1 MGREGGRLDGD
12 QTVLVEGA
20 CEAWRGE
27 MIPCRRWRRPRA
39 LVLAL
44 ALTLG
49 ASTFDLAVS
58 SFQVSVA
65 RAQETEKRGDK
76 NDLKSNKNIGNDDDA
91 DHFAR
96 GQVIGINTLAD
107 PPELTLA
114 SFDGEMLVR
123 VLKTDEIAL
132 NGVKLCYHI
141 QLEGEKIHEYLFEA
155 TKLEVEEKQKC

>member
-1 MGREGGRLDGD
+1 MK
-12 QTVLVEGA
+12 A
-20 CEAWRGE
+20 CS
-27 MIPCRRWRRPRA
+27 RWRWLRA

-49 ASTFDLAVS
+49 ASSLDLAVS
-58 SFQVSVA
+58 SFQASVVN
-65 RAQETEKRGDK
+65 AQETEKRGDK
-76 NDLKSNKNIGNDDDA
+76 NDTKKNTNIGNDDDA

-141 QLEGEKIHEYLFEA
+141 QMEGEKIHEYLFEA
-155 TKLEVEEKQKC
+155 TKLEVEEKKKC

>member
-1 MGREGGRLDGD
+1 MK
-12 QTVLVEGA
+12 A
-20 CEAWRGE
+20 
-27 MIPCRRWRRPRA
+27 CRRWRWLRA

-49 ASTFDLAVS
+49 ASSLELAVS
-58 SFQVSVA
+58 SFQASVA

-76 NDLKSNKNIGNDDDA
+76 NDPKNNKNIGNDDDA

-107 PPELTLA
+107 PPELTIA
-114 SFDGEMLVR
+114 GFDGEMVVR

-141 QLEGEKIHEYLFEA
+141 QMEGEKIHEYLFEA
-155 TKLEVEEKQKC
+155 TKLEVEEKKKC

>member
-1 MGREGGRLDGD
+1 MGREGRCLGEGRPVLSDGSCD
-12 QTVLVEGA
+12 S
-20 CEAWRGE
+20 WRGK
-27 MIPCRRWRRPRA
+27 MKACRRWRWPRTF
-39 LVLAL
+39 VLAL

-49 ASTFDLAVS
+49 ASSLDLAVS
-58 SFQVSVA
+58 SFQASVVN
-65 RAQETEKRGDK
+65 AQETE
-76 NDLKSNKNIGNDDDA
+76 NIGNDDDA

-141 QLEGEKIHEYLFEA
+141 QMEGEKIHEYLFEA
-155 TKLEVEEKQKC
+155 TKLEVEEKKKC

>member
-1 MGREGGRLDGD
+1 MK
-12 QTVLVEGA
+12 A
-20 CEAWRGE
+20 
-27 MIPCRRWRRPRA
+27 CRRWRWLRA

-49 ASTFDLAVS
+49 ASSLDFAVS
-58 SFQVSVA
+58 SFQASVVS
-65 RAQETEKRGDK
+65 AQETEKRGDK
-76 NDLKSNKNIGNDDDA
+76 NDPKSNKNIGNDDDD

-141 QLEGEKIHEYLFEA
+141 QMEGEKIHEYLFEA
-155 TKLEVEEKQKC
+155 TKLEVEEKKKC

>member
-1 MGREGGRLDGD
+1 
-12 QTVLVEGA
+12 
-20 CEAWRGE
+20 
-27 MIPCRRWRRPRA
+27 MIPCRRWRWPRA

-44 ALTLG
+44 ALALG
-49 ASTFDLAVS
+49 ASSFDLAGS

-76 NDLKSNKNIGNDDDA
+76 NDPKSNKNIGNDDDA

>member
-1 MGREGGRLDGD
+1 MDPLGR
-12 QTVLVEGA
+12 
-20 CEAWRGE
+20 
-27 MIPCRRWRRPRA
+27 RRWPRA

-49 ASTFDLAVS
+49 ASGLEVAVS
-58 SFQVSVA
+58 AFPAPVA
-65 RAQETEKRGDK
+65 HAQDSEKRGEK
-76 NDLKSNKNIGNDDDA
+76 NDTKKNSNIGNDDDE

-123 VLKTDEIAL
+123 VMKTDEIAL

-141 QLEGEKIHEYLFEA
+141 QMEGEKIHEYLFEA
-155 TKLEVEEKQKC
+155 TKLEVEEKKKC

>member
-1 MGREGGRLDGD
+1 MDPLGR
-12 QTVLVEGA
+12 
-20 CEAWRGE
+20 
-27 MIPCRRWRRPRA
+27 RRWPRA

-49 ASTFDLAVS
+49 ASGLEVAVS
-58 SFQVSVA
+58 AFPASVA
-65 RAQETEKRGDK
+65 HAQETEKRGDK
-76 NDLKSNKNIGNDDDA
+76 NDTKKNSNIGNDDDE

-141 QLEGEKIHEYLFEA
+141 QMEGEKIHEYLFEA
-155 TKLEVEEKQKC
+155 TKLEVEEKKTC